1 MEIIS
6 ENQLH
11 VLIKTYSKISS
22 KVSLVTPFRFIQ
34 FQVNSTFLTNQ
45 VLFKKMTGSGGEF
58 TLEESEKAG
67 SIKNTCK
74 YIYMLFSIYIY
85 MCMCIYIL
93 HICHLT
99 CTQHCWN
106 HICMWFSHLLYNQC
120 SLWSRQ
126 SKGLSQGRM
135 DSKRQL

>member
-6 ENQLH
+6 KNQLH

-85 MCMCIYIL
+85 VYVYLYITYMSPNMYSTLLEPHL
-93 HICHLT
+93 HVVL
-99 CTQHCWN
+99 
-106 HICMWFSHLLYNQC
+106 
-120 SLWSRQ
+120 SLIV
-126 SKGLSQGRM
+126 
-135 DSKRQL
+135 